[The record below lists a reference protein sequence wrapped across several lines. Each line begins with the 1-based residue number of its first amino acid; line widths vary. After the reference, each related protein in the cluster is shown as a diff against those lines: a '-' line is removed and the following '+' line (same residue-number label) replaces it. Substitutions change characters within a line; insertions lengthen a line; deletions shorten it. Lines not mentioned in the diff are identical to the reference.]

1 MSLKWGPPGRRRAQF
16 AGAGFAVLSLL
27 GVSRVAI
34 AAPQWS
40 AGVDPAVCVQQRDGG
55 EDRVAFCGAAHGDL
69 ILGRQRERD
78 LGFGPYATLGT
89 VAFDDLRATLGASLL
104 IPTWEDLALV
114 LSAGGLVDDSAE
126 LGAEGAAFFG
136 IRSYNFHG
144 AYNFGAGL
152 VLGAERTFG
161 EQPSTVLSLGV
172 RVDGLALAVPFL
184 LLWGVLQ

>member
-1 MSLKWGPPGRRRAQF
+1 MKWGPPGRRRAQF